1 MMRQGEGGKD
11 RMGSMTEEGRTAEQR
26 QKRQMR
32 RNEKMRK
39 QFPCAQKS
47 HRTPPGLS
55 PDRDKVLCFG
65 KKSQREHYTI

>member
-11 RMGSMTEEGRTAEQR
+11 RTGSMTEEGRTAEQR

-39 QFPCAQKS
+39 QFPSA
-47 HRTPPGLS
+47 
-55 PDRDKVLCFG
+55 
-65 KKSQREHYTI
+65 